1 MLSEELEL
9 EDALVLVVVSA
20 VVELLVSDEFEPHAA
35 SESVID
41 AASDKLSTFLT
52 FLDFIMKILLV
63 FVFLFLLMPFKIKRG
78 FKSHFAHAI

>member
-1 MLSEELEL
+1 VLEVAL
-9 EDALVLVVVSA
+9 ELVVVSVEA
-20 VVELLVSDEFEPHAA
+20 VELLVSDELEPHAA

-52 FLDFIMKILLV
+52 FLDFIMKILL
-63 FVFLFLLMPFKIKRG
+63 MQFKIKRG